1 LSEVAF
7 SENNASV
14 FSRGLMCTNI
24 VCRWRI
30 NEIFTSLYS
39 LVQLMYYLFGFSN
52 SCQTFEVHAVVNI
65 KITVFRDVTSYS
77 LVHLPHYM
85 VWYLNFIVSP
95 PVGSIQFSF
104 VLCKLHNDG
113 LYM

>member
-1 LSEVAF
+1 
-7 SENNASV
+7 
-14 FSRGLMCTNI
+14 MCTNI

-85 VWYLNFIVSP
+85 VLYLPLWAVYSLVLYYVNYTMMAFICSQEGETNTLKSV
-95 PVGSIQFSF
+95 IWN
-104 VLCKLHNDG
+104 LKIHNK
-113 LYM
+113 